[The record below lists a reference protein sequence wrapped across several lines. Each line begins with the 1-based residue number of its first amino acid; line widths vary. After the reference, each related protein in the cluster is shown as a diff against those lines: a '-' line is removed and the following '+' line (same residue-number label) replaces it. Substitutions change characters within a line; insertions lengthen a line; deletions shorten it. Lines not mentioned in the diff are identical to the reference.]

1 MPIHSLNV
9 EHLKDIYPQISGEIP
24 SEYYER
30 LHFHARELKLTH
42 VRTSLDNARE
52 QVTELNL
59 DSIDIIKAIRDLA
72 DLVEDLI

>member
-1 MPIHSLNV
+1 MPTHSLNV
-9 EHLKDIYPQISGEIP
+9 ENLKSIYPQINGETP

-30 LHFHARELKLTH
+30 LHFHARELKLIH
-42 VRTSLDNARE
+42 VRASLDVARE

-59 DSIDIIKAIRDLA
+59 DSIDIIQAIRDLA